1 MKKKPIIEKRAISTA
16 SVHENALLNRIYQNR
31 GVVDA
36 ADIEYSLSEMLSPFL
51 MKDMKKGA
59 EIIIEHIRAK
69 SKILIVGDYDCD
81 GATSTTIA
89 MEGLSMLGA
98 TNIEF
103 LIPDRVKHGYGL
115 TRSIVAMAELHE
127 PDLIITVDNGI
138 SAFDGAKA
146 VMEMKRKCDLVVTD
160 HHLQAPE
167 GLPDAKAIINPNRL
181 DCEFPSKNIAG
192 CGVIFCTV
200 VAVRSLM
207 REMGV
212 FEELAIKEP
221 NLSPLLDVLA
231 MGTICDV
238 VRLDKN
244 NRIFVNAGLTMI
256 NRGVCRPG
264 LKRILELK
272 GKEVGKIMSSDFGF
286 SAGPCINAAGRL
298 EDMSIGIRC
307 LMEANPIQ
315 ADAYAQCLVN
325 LNETRKEIESSMLE
339 TALSKVDDEGC
350 KSDGIVIY
358 DPTWH
363 EGVVGIVA
371 SRIKDRFDRPTICFT
386 NTHHL
391 TDAMAD
397 LKQAKQNRMPPEKIK
412 ELEDAVRC
420 CEIKGSARSIEGIHM
435 KHLLD
440 KIAKLHPNILYKF
453 GGHAMAAGL
462 SIQAKYLKEF
472 KVIFNDLIS
481 AEMNDEMRIGSVSVD
496 IVNIDPALLTLEN
509 ADLIDKQP
517 VWGAGFE
524 SPQFS
529 QNFEIISKKVLKE
542 KHLKLKV
549 KERVSGMTFDAIAF
563 NCVSNGIIPVDIELE
578 ASFKLSVNEFRGMRN
593 LQLMISHLH
602 DSRLASSEKEEPSS
616 NREIQG
622 IASKKK

>member
-1 MKKKPIIEKRAISTA
+1 MKKKPIVEKKALS
-16 SVHENALLNRIYQNR
+16 SVMVHDNVLLNRIYQNR
-31 GVVDA
+31 GVVNA
-36 ADIEYSLSEMLSPFL
+36 NDIEYSLAEMLSPFL
-51 MKDMKKGA
+51 MKDMREGA
-59 EIIIEHIRAK
+59 EVIIEHIRAK

-98 TNIEF
+98 DNIEF

-115 TRSIVAMAELHE
+115 TRSIVAMAEIHE

-138 SAFDGAKA
+138 SAFDGSKA
-146 VMEMKRKCDLVVTD
+146 VKEMKRKCDLVITD

-167 GLPDAKAIINPNRL
+167 GLPEAKAIINPNRI

-192 CGVIFCTV
+192 CGVIFCTI
-200 VAVRSLM
+200 VATRSLM
-207 REMGV
+207 REMRV
-212 FEELAIKEP
+212 FDELNIREP

-238 VRLDKN
+238 VKLDKN
-244 NRIFVNAGLTMI
+244 NRIFVNAGLEMI
-256 NRGVCRPG
+256 NKGICRPG

-272 GKEVGKIMSSDFGF
+272 GKEIGKIMSSDFGF

-350 KSDGIVIY
+350 KNDGIVIY

-391 TDAMAD
+391 SDAMSA
-397 LKQAKQNRMPPEKIK
+397 LKQAKQNKMPPERIK
-412 ELEDAVRC
+412 QLEDEVRS

-440 KIAKLHPNILYKF
+440 KISKLHPEILYKF

-462 SIQAKYLKEF
+462 SIKAKHLKEF
-472 KVIFNDLIS
+472 RVIFNDLVTS
-481 AEMNDEMRIGSVSVD
+481 EMNDEMRIGSVSVD
-496 IVNIDPALLTLEN
+496 IVNIDPTLLTLEN
-509 ADLIDKQP
+509 ADLIDQQP

-524 SPQFS
+524 PPQFS
-529 QNFEIISKKVLKE
+529 QSFEVVSKKVLKE

-549 KERVSGMTFDAIAF
+549 KEKISGMMFDAIAF
-563 NCVSNGIIPVDIELE
+563 NCVTNGVVPVDLELE

-593 LQLMISHLH
+593 LQLMISHLQ
-602 DSRLASSEKEEPSS
+602 DSRLIEAKKEEPSI